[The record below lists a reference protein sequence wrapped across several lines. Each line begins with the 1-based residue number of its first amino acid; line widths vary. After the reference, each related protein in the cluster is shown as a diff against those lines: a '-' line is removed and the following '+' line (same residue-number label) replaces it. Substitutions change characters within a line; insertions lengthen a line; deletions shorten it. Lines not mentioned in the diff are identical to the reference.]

1 MRKVLLS
8 AIAVIAVV
16 AGTDLL
22 VKAVSSATA
31 SQASDK
37 TSPYAVQLNSLVRG
51 LSAQEVDDLLNG
63 RGAGYARTAELNSYP
78 GPRHVLDL
86 KQELDLSLKQVQ
98 NIEAIFKQM
107 SGESK
112 QLGRRI
118 VTLEQQ
124 LSTAFAQGA
133 ISEAK
138 IEAQT
143 QQLATLYGKYRATHL
158 RPHLEVQRLLS
169 AKQVAEYNRLRGYS
183 DAPLQPIPNAN
194 PHRH

>member
-1 MRKVLLS
+1 MRRVLLS

-16 AGTDLL
+16 TGKGLL
-22 VKAVSSATA
+22 VKAVTSATA
-31 SQASDK
+31 SQALDK
-37 TSPYAVQLNSLVRG
+37 TSPYAVQLDSPVRG

-98 NIEAIFKQM
+98 NIEAIFEQM

-112 QLGRRI
+112 QLGREI

-124 LSTAFAQGA
+124 LSTAFAQRT

-143 QQLATLYGKYRATHL
+143 QQLAMLYGNYRAAHL

-183 DAPLQPIPNAN
+183 NAPLQPVPNAN
-194 PHRH
+194 PHHH

>member
-1 MRKVLLS
+1 MRRVLLS

-16 AGTDLL
+16 TETGLL
-22 VKAVSSATA
+22 VKAVTSATA

-37 TSPYAVQLNSLVRG
+37 TSSYASQPNSPIRG

-86 KQELDLSLKQVQ
+86 KQELDLSPKQVQ

-112 QLGRRI
+112 QLGRKI
-118 VTLEQQ
+118 ITLEQQ
-124 LSTAFAQGA
+124 LSTAFAQGT
-133 ISEAK
+133 ISETE

-143 QQLATLYGKYRATHL
+143 QQLAILYGKYRAAHL

-169 AKQVAEYNRLRGYS
+169 VKQVTEYNRLRGYTNM
-183 DAPLQPIPNAN
+183 PLQPLPNSN
-194 PHRH
+194 PHHH